1 MTSLLDCDASGRGV
15 WRFRLLNIPISVQP
29 WFWLTIAIM
38 CGRQDA
44 GAAFIW
50 IAVCFGSILIHEM
63 GHALA
68 FRAFGIASEV
78 VLYAWGGL
86 AIPKGRVRYSHAANV
101 LVSLAGPFA
110 GFCLAGL
117 VIGLASLKGA
127 QTHVQFHFIIV
138 PSLTARGRNA
148 ESDDS

>member
-86 AIPKGRVRYSHAANV
+86 AIPKGRVRYGSDTATPPMCWFPWPDP
-101 LVSLAGPFA
+101 SP
-110 GFCLAGL
+110 GFVWPAW
-117 VIGLASLKGA
+117 
-127 QTHVQFHFIIV
+127 
-138 PSLTARGRNA
+138 
-148 ESDDS
+148 